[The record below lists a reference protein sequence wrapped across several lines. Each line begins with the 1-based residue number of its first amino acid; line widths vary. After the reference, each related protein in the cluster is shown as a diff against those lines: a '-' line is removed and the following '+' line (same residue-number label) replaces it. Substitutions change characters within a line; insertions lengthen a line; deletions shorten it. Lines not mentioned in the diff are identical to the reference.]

1 MINERNDSLNKIFDW
16 KFPKERLA
24 RVYQFVIYRI
34 SSSGV
39 DVLTFDGI
47 NVGTTW
53 SQLEKDSIR
62 GFELDRI
69 EPAINITAN
78 V

>member
-1 MINERNDSLNKIFDW
+1 MEGINSLNKIFDW
-16 KFPKERLA
+16 KFRKECLA

-53 SQLEKDSIR
+53 S
-62 GFELDRI
+62 
-69 EPAINITAN
+69 
-78 V
+78 